1 MTFGPINTG
10 DAFQHLDS
18 KMATQEE
25 SEDLLDYHITFPSP
39 VSQDLYDDD
48 GFETSPETSDQKEPV
63 VILLGWAGCQDKHLA
78 KYSAIYDQRR

>member
-1 MTFGPINTG
+1 
-10 DAFQHLDS
+10 
-18 KMATQEE
+18 MADGEV

-39 VSQDLYDDD
+39 VSQDISDDD
-48 GFETSPETSDQKEPV
+48 FEDLGSGVVEEKEPV